1 MPTPDNSS
9 NRSHAFVVKARSLVL
24 SAVKTNMFQ
33 MKHVWIWPILAA
45 VFLATLGWVLRG
57 VLEKSIRDELAS
69 ELQML
74 LETDVT
80 ALRIWMR
87 SQEANAVTEAND
99 IQVAA
104 LATTLIDFAKEE
116 GIRQI
121 DLLRRPELDDL
132 REELQPTLEA
142 QEYNGFIIVNSDG
155 LVVAAAR
162 NDPVGRPAVFGSTNI
177 ALKRALNGEPTV
189 AYPTKSQVLLPD
201 SQGELR
207 AERPT
212 MFALAPIEN
221 KDGQIIGA
229 LGLRIV
235 PAEEFLPILSVAR
248 SGDTGETY
256 AFDDSGIIV
265 SESRF
270 DAELRQYGL
279 LSDHE
284 NSILN
289 LSIRDPGIDLT
300 SGRRSNQVRSD
311 LPLTK
316 MATAA
321 IDGKSGVDVA
331 GYHGYRGA
339 QVVGAWTWLPE
350 YGIGVATEISVSEA
364 FRSLTILRNVF
375 FSLLGLLAVAAAI
388 IFVFTLRIAKLQSA
402 MRQATSEA
410 RRLGQYTL
418 DEKLGEGGMGVVYRA
433 HHALLHRPTAVKFL
447 DSEKSDEQSIAR
459 FEREVQHTS
468 QLNHPNTIAIY
479 DYGRTEDGVFYYA
492 MEYLDGLNLEDLVQL
507 HGAQPDGRVV
517 SILRQICASLH
528 EAHSVGLIH
537 RDIKPANIIV
547 NSRGGVFD
555 LVKVLD
561 FGLVKSIDS
570 KKQISITQNTGI
582 VGTPLY
588 LSPEAIQDSSS
599 VDARSDLYAV
609 GAVGYFLLTGS
620 PVFDGNGLLDIIKQ
634 HVDSSPLPFSKRS
647 EHSSSAELEK
657 LILRCLSKDPHERP
671 QNARQLSKELAA
683 CSVEQLWTEVDAE
696 TWWQRNRP
704 TSLDRESISTS
715 DGHLEVTVELP
726 K

>member
-1 MPTPDNSS
+1 M
-9 NRSHAFVVKARSLVL
+9 
-24 SAVKTNMFQ
+24 
-33 MKHVWIWPILAA
+33 AA

-459 FEREVQHTS
+459 FEREVQHTT

-634 HVDSSPLPFSKRS
+634 HVDSSPLPFSERS
-647 EHSSSAELEK
+647 EHSSSADLEK

-683 CSVEQLWTEVDAE
+683 CSVEQSWTEADAE

>member
-1 MPTPDNSS
+1 
-9 NRSHAFVVKARSLVL
+9 
-24 SAVKTNMFQ
+24 
-33 MKHVWIWPILAA
+33 
-45 VFLATLGWVLRG
+45 
-57 VLEKSIRDELAS
+57 
-69 ELQML
+69 
-74 LETDVT
+74 
-80 ALRIWMR
+80 
-87 SQEANAVTEAND
+87 
-99 IQVAA
+99 
-104 LATTLIDFAKEE
+104 
-116 GIRQI
+116 
-121 DLLRRPELDDL
+121 
-132 REELQPTLEA
+132 
-142 QEYNGFIIVNSDG
+142 
-155 LVVAAAR
+155 
-162 NDPVGRPAVFGSTNI
+162 
-177 ALKRALNGEPTV
+177 
-189 AYPTKSQVLLPD
+189 
-201 SQGELR
+201 
-207 AERPT
+207 
-212 MFALAPIEN
+212 
-221 KDGQIIGA
+221 
-229 LGLRIV
+229 
-235 PAEEFLPILSVAR
+235 
-248 SGDTGETY
+248 
-256 AFDDSGIIV
+256 
-265 SESRF
+265 
-270 DAELRQYGL
+270 
-279 LSDHE
+279 
-284 NSILN
+284 
-289 LSIRDPGIDLT
+289 
-300 SGRRSNQVRSD
+300 
-311 LPLTK
+311 
-316 MATAA
+316 
-321 IDGKSGVDVA
+321 
-331 GYHGYRGA
+331 
-339 QVVGAWTWLPE
+339 
-350 YGIGVATEISVSEA
+350 
-364 FRSLTILRNVF
+364 
-375 FSLLGLLAVAAAI
+375 
-388 IFVFTLRIAKLQSA
+388 